1 MAKNTIQSIEPNIAD
16 LVNGWLK
23 SYKVDYKL
31 EQEPLNTEIDQA
43 LNDYFSKNGG
53 KGGNRP
59 DAKLILKANDGKDYP
74 ILIEY
79 KGYKDKLVK
88 LDDEGNV
95 ANKTAKNQPDFTNIN
110 SYAVNG
116 AVHYA
121 NAVLH
126 YTSYADVIAIGV
138 TGHKATDGKIIYQI
152 GVYYVSKS
160 NFGVGQKVADYT
172 DLSFLKKE
180 HFSTFIENIKQL
192 SLPQEEIEK
201 LKERREQEITASLV
215 KLNNDIFKSEKGLG
229 ETDRVY
235 LVVASIMA
243 TLGDVENNVYPLTKA
258 DLKSSNE
265 RNNTDGDIMI
275 RKIESFLDAKKL
287 PKDKK
292 DLIVRTLQNT
302 LTTDNINKAED
313 GESQLKR
320 VFIKIVDDLGVY
332 YKIGLNTDFT
342 GKLFNEMYSW
352 LGFTQDQ
359 LNDVVLTPPYV
370 ATLLC
375 RLARVNKDSF
385 VWDFATGSAGLLVAA
400 MNEMLADAKKKIKS
414 PEELARKSVEIKA
427 NQLLGLE
434 ILSNVY
440 MLAVLNMIMMGD
452 GSSNILNIDSLN
464 FNGHYGF
471 GKTDEKFPA
480 DAFVLNPPYS
490 AEGNGMIF
498 VEKALSTME
507 KGYAAII
514 IKNTAG
520 SGKATAYNKSILQ
533 HSTLLASIKMPIDL
547 FIGKS
552 SVLTNI
558 YVFRVGEAHQKDDV
572 VKFIDFSND
581 GYTRSDRKKATKNLF
596 DTDRAKE
603 RYQEVVDLVRFG
615 KTKLNILTEKEYYEG
630 HIDPENGND
639 WNQTAP
645 IETKPNLDDFKKTV
659 NDYLAWEVSTLLKNQ
674 SMESDCLG
682 K

>member
-1 MAKNTIQSIEPNIAD
+1 MAKNTVQSIEPNIAD

-23 SYKVDYKL
+23 SYKVNYKL
-31 EQEPLNTEIDQA
+31 EQESLNTEIDQA

-95 ANKTAKNQPDFTNIN
+95 ANKTTKNQPDFANIN

-126 YTSYADVIAIGV
+126 YTSYTDVIAIGV
-138 TGHKATDGKIIYQI
+138 TGHKAADGKIIHQI

-180 HFSTFIENIKQL
+180 HFSTFIENVKQL

-215 KLNNDIFKSEKGLG
+215 KLNNDIFKSEKGLS
-229 ETDRVY
+229 ENDRVY

-243 TLGDVENNVYPLTKA
+243 TLGDVDNKVYPLTKA
-258 DLKSSNE
+258 ELKSSDE
-265 RNNTDGDIMI
+265 EGDRDGDIMI
-275 RKIESFLDAKKL
+275 RKINSFLNAKKL

-302 LTTDNINKAED
+302 LTTDNINKVED

-400 MNEMLADAKKKIKS
+400 MNEMLADAKTKIKS
-414 PEELARKSVEIKA
+414 PEELACKAVQIKA

-452 GSSNILNIDSLN
+452 GSSNILNKDSLK
-464 FNGHYGF
+464 FDGHYGF

-498 VEKALSTME
+498 VEKALSMME
-507 KGYAAII
+507 KGYAAVII
-514 IKNTAG
+514 QNSAG
-520 SGKATAYNKSILQ
+520 SGNAVEYNKSILT
-533 HSTLLASIKMPIDL
+533 HSTLLASIRMPIDL
-547 FIGKS
+547 FVGKS
-552 SVLTNI
+552 SVQTHI

-581 GYTRSDRKKATKNLF
+581 GYTRSARKKSTNNLR
-596 DTDRAKE
+596 DTDNAKE
-603 RYQEVVDLVRFG
+603 RYQELVNLVRFG
-615 KTKLNILTEKEYYEG
+615 KSKMSIFAEQDYYEG
-630 HIDPENGND
+630 VIDPENGAD
-639 WNQTAP
+639 WNQTSP
-645 IETKPNLDDFKKTV
+645 IDTKPTIEDFKKTV
-659 NDYLAWEVSTLLKNQ
+659 SDYLAWEVAILLKNQ
-674 SMESDCLG
+674 SAEDNRLG